1 MNDRKIISA
10 FSEEHAERLTGISK
24 SQLRYWDR
32 TSFFSPSMADENRR
46 RSNSRV
52 YSFRDVVC
60 LKVLNALRNDARVSL
75 HQLREV
81 KEKLAHLG
89 DDMWAKTTL
98 YVLNRKVIFFNLE
111 TSKREEVVSGQAI
124 LEIPLQVVRGN
135 MERAVEL
142 LWERDE
148 ESIGSVERKRGTVNN
163 KPVVGGTRIPVKAIR
178 AFKDAGYTVDQIQ
191 EQYPILTKKDIR
203 AALEYGKAA

>member
-1 MNDRKIISA
+1 MNDRKIIAA
-10 FSEEHAERLTGISK
+10 FSEDHAERLTGISK
-24 SQLRYWDR
+24 RQLRYWDR
-32 TSFFSPSMADENRR
+32 TNFFSPSMADENRR
-46 RSNSRV
+46 LPNSRV

-60 LKVLNALRNDARVSL
+60 LKVLNALRNDAGVSL
-75 HQLREV
+75 HQLRDV

-98 YVLNRKVIFFNLE
+98 YVLNRKIIFFNPE
-111 TSKREEVVSGQAI
+111 SSKREEVVSGQVI
-124 LEIPLQVVRGN
+124 LEIPLQVVQGN

-148 ESIGSVERKRGTVNN
+148 KSVGSVERKRGTVNN
-163 KPVVGGTRIPVKAIR
+163 KPVVGGTRIPVKAIK
-178 AFKDAGYTVDQIQ
+178 AFKDAGYTIDQIQ